1 MSPAGS
7 SLSSPT
13 PTASTETRS
22 GVRARSRTARP
33 LLVIG
38 GILLVVSAVRVFV
51 GGGDDLTSS
60 GTTRTAITITVP
72 ILLAGLG
79 GLLSERSGVVNI
91 GLEGMMILGT
101 WFGAWGGYRFGPW
114 WGVALAAIGGGFGGL
129 LHAVAVVHF
138 NVDHIVSGVAI
149 NLLAPGIARYLAN
162 EVFTPVGGGATQSPD
177 VGADTGV
184 MSMPFLAGGDLF
196 GWTTP
201 DPLLWIEDKGWYLV
215 SDVAGLV
222 GGAMRDIPWLAV
234 VAYAFV
240 PIIGFVLWR
249 TRIGLRLRSSGENPG
264 GAESLGVNVYRMRYL
279 AVIASGALAG
289 TGGAMLVIENASIY
303 RENQTGGRGF
313 IGLAAMLFGSYRPVG
328 TMGGSLLF
336 GYVDGL
342 QRRSPETVHAALLL
356 IAALAVAGLVVG
368 VVRRRRQLA
377 SMSAITAG
385 IAVWYWATSEEVA
398 SDLVFV
404 APYAVTLVVLAIKS
418 QRVRPPAADGQPYR
432 RGDDR

>member
-1 MSPAGS
+1 MTAQHASPPGVSDAPVPSAAGI
-7 SLSSPT
+7 
-13 PTASTETRS
+13 
-22 GVRARSRTARP
+22 RSRTARP

-38 GILLVVSAVRVFV
+38 AVLFVVSAVRVFV
-51 GGGDDLTSS
+51 EGADDLTSS

-79 GLLSERSGVVNI
+79 GLLSERAGVVNI

-114 WGVALAAIGGGFGGL
+114 WGVALAAIGGGLGGL
-129 LHAVAVVHF
+129 VHAVAVVHF

-149 NLLAPGIARYLAN
+149 NLLAPGFARYLAN

-177 VGADTGV
+177 VGANTGV
-184 MSMPFLAGGDLF
+184 LSVPMLAGGDLF
-196 GWTTP
+196 GWSTP
-201 DPLLWIEDKGWYLV
+201 DPLRWIEDKGWYLV
-215 SDVAGLV
+215 SDLSGMI
-222 GGAMRDIPWLAV
+222 GGSMRDIPWLAV
-234 VAYAFV
+234 LAYAFV
-240 PIIGFVLWR
+240 PIIAFVLWR
-249 TRIGLRLRSSGENPG
+249 TRLGLRLRSSGENPG

-279 AVIASGALAG
+279 AVIASGSLAG
-289 TGGAMLVIENASIY
+289 IGGAMLVIENASIY

-356 IAALAVAGLVVG
+356 IGALAIAGLAIG
-368 VVRRRRQLA
+368 LVRHRTKLA
-377 SMSAITAG
+377 IMSGLTAT
-385 IAVWYWATSEEVA
+385 VTLWYWAVSEDVA
-398 SDLVFV
+398 GDLVFV

-418 QRVRPPAADGQPYR
+418 QRVRPPAATGQPYR

>member
-1 MSPAGS
+1 MTAQHAPAPDATNP
-7 SLSSPT
+7 PT
-13 PTASTETRS
+13 PSTARI
-22 GVRARSRTARP
+22 RSRTARP
-33 LLVIG
+33 LLVVG
-38 GILLVVSAVRVFV
+38 AVLLVVSAVRVFV
-51 GGGDDLTSS
+51 DGADDLTSS

-79 GLLSERSGVVNI
+79 GLLSERAGVVNI

-114 WGVALAAIGGGFGGL
+114 WGVALAAIGGGLGGL
-129 LHAVAVVHF
+129 VHAVAVVQF

-149 NLLAPGIARYLAN
+149 NLLAPGFARYLAN

-184 MSMPFLAGGDLF
+184 LSVPLLAGGDLF
-196 GWTTP
+196 GWSTP
-201 DPLLWIEDKGWYLV
+201 DPLRWVEDKGWYLV
-215 SDVAGLV
+215 SDLAGLI
-222 GGAMRDIPWLAV
+222 GGSMRDIPWLAV
-234 VAYAFV
+234 LAYAFV
-240 PIIGFVLWR
+240 PAIAFVLWR
-249 TRIGLRLRSSGENPG
+249 TRLGLRLRSSGENPG

-279 AVIASGALAG
+279 AVVTSGALAG
-289 TGGAMLVIENASIY
+289 IGGAMLVIENASIY

-328 TMGGSLLF
+328 TLGGSLLF

-342 QRRSPETVHAALLL
+342 QRRSPETVHAALIL
-356 IAALAVAGLVVG
+356 IGALAIAGVAFGLI
-368 VVRRRRQLA
+368 RRRPRLA
-377 SMSAITAG
+377 IMSGLTASIT
-385 IAVWYWATSEEVA
+385 IWYWLVSEDVA
-398 SDLVFV
+398 SDLVFI

-418 QRVRPPAADGQPYR
+418 QRVRPPAATGQPYR